1 MRPTMYKNCYAC
13 KSEDVFTDEYVESWG
28 HKTFSGLT
36 IDICNKCGFG
46 SVSDEPDFIDID
58 KYYNEVYRSQDCEM
72 YINFQNMIPSQLD
85 MRSHGQFLL
94 ARNYVSSLDT
104 LNILDVGPG
113 PGNSFFAAKNI
124 FPNSN
129 IFFLEKNRNVISLYK
144 KYYDVKIIDD
154 ISNSNQKFDVIL
166 LSHSLEHFN
175 KAGIDELLITLQS
188 SLTDT
193 GIVVIEVPN
202 NDFRTRIHRE
212 GVERVNDTPHLQF
225 FSIESLNQI
234 FITNGYEISFIN
246 STGRLINTATPNN
259 ISEIRK
265 SWRDKH
271 LNTKFGV
278 GENSIRSILKR
289 SVKII
294 LNKVG
299 LKKHL
304 HFFNE
309 FVLKNGLCND
319 EFMYGGNRHAIRIII
334 KKQST

>member
-1 MRPTMYKNCYAC
+1 
-13 KSEDVFTDEYVESWG
+13 
-28 HKTFSGLT
+28 
-36 IDICNKCGFG
+36 
-46 SVSDEPDFIDID
+46 
-58 KYYNEVYRSQDCEM
+58 
-72 YINFQNMIPSQLD
+72 
-85 MRSHGQFLL
+85 
-94 ARNYVSSLDT
+94 
-104 LNILDVGPG
+104 
-113 PGNSFFAAKNI
+113 
-124 FPNSN
+124 
-129 IFFLEKNRNVISLYK
+129 
-144 KYYDVKIIDD
+144 
-154 ISNSNQKFDVIL
+154 
-166 LSHSLEHFN
+166 
-175 KAGIDELLITLQS
+175 
-188 SLTDT
+188 
-193 GIVVIEVPN
+193 
-202 NDFRTRIHRE
+202 
-212 GVERVNDTPHLQF
+212 VNDTPHLQF